1 MLTIRKSHLVKTD
14 RMKREVFFSLAASA
28 ILIIGIIKQNSNLA
42 SNRDGLVVDS
52 LWNGFGYE
60 VLFTMLL
67 LWLVGII
74 YINYKKGF
82 KSLTFLK
89 FPFFILLIG
98 IYALS
103 LWQSKN
109 SIIDFDHSEYILNE
123 SLALSSGN
131 YPYSNFIPQYSILY
145 NLITA
150 PIANF
155 VTATRQIELILLSM
169 FIITILTIFLSIKI
183 VNTSLKSNNHLVSF
197 MLVVPLTLLTPGLG
211 REWILGSIS
220 SSLSAIPN
228 RMFPAILLFT
238 LYFYVVLNMNNNKF
252 LKIKMILVGILAGN
266 ILWQSQDFGLAAI
279 ISLFLTILFTNI
291 YSLKIK
297 VLQLKNFV
305 LGLTFG
311 LSFYPIFLIASG
323 KPLHLDY
330 VAFFTRQ
337 FGSGFGS
344 EPISST
350 GPVLL
355 IFPIIFIVMYF
366 HFKINMFYKDKRLDL
381 LKNSFIGSYFSFF
394 ILLTFPYF
402 INRSITSGQLQ
413 IFLLP
418 MSITL
423 GALFGTFLRIGF
435 FQTVSSFIV
444 SKRFPNLMVHLP
456 LLIIL
461 SLPFSALSL
470 FPNPLI
476 EIPRVLEKEQNLAW
490 PPKKLNITLNN
501 IDKALLFSEEEKV
514 SVAYFGSLS
523 NYIALEKQIN
533 VVNIFN
539 SPLDFLISPHAYEK
553 GCSSL
558 LSNAPRFLILD
569 YAASETFKTF
579 MDINKKSNF
588 CGSFEFSS
596 KLQIEPYFFAEK
608 MK

>member
-1 MLTIRKSHLVKTD
+1 
-14 RMKREVFFSLAASA
+14 MKREVFFSLAASA
-28 ILIIGIIKQNSNLA
+28 ILIVGIIKQNSNLA
-42 SNRDGLVVDS
+42 GNRDGLVVDS

-155 VTATRQIELILLSM
+155 VTVTRQIELILLSM

-183 VNTSLKSNNHLVSF
+183 VNTSLKSNNILVSF

-252 LKIKMILVGILAGN
+252 LQIKMILVGILAGN

-311 LSFYPIFLIASG
+311 LFFYPIFLIASG
-323 KPLHLDY
+323 KPLNLDY

-381 LKNSFIGSYFSFF
+381 LKNSFIGLYFSFF

-444 SKRFPNLMVHLP
+444 SKRFPNLMVYLP

-490 PPKKLNITLNN
+490 PPKKLNNTLNN
-501 IDKALLFSEEEKV
+501 IDKALLFSEEDKV

-569 YAASETFKTF
+569 YAASETFKTV
-579 MDINKKSNF
+579 MDNNKKSNF
-588 CGSFEFSS
+588 CGAYEFSN
-596 KLQIEPYFFAEK
+596 KLPIEPYFFAEK
-608 MK
+608 IK

>member
-1 MLTIRKSHLVKTD
+1 
-14 RMKREVFFSLAASA
+14 
-28 ILIIGIIKQNSNLA
+28 
-42 SNRDGLVVDS
+42 
-52 LWNGFGYE
+52 
-60 VLFTMLL
+60 
-67 LWLVGII
+67 
-74 YINYKKGF
+74 
-82 KSLTFLK
+82 
-89 FPFFILLIG
+89 
-98 IYALS
+98 
-103 LWQSKN
+103 
-109 SIIDFDHSEYILNE
+109 
-123 SLALSSGN
+123 
-131 YPYSNFIPQYSILY
+131 
-145 NLITA
+145 
-150 PIANF
+150 
-155 VTATRQIELILLSM
+155 M

-183 VNTSLKSNNHLVSF
+183 VNTSLKSNNILVSF

-291 YSLKIK
+291 YSLNIK

-323 KPLHLDY
+323 KPLNLDY

-350 GPVLL
+350 GPILL
-355 IFPIIFIVMYF
+355 IFPIIFMVMYF

-381 LKNSFIGSYFSFF
+381 LKNSFIGLYFSFF
-394 ILLTFPYF
+394 ILLTLPYF

-435 FQTVSSFIV
+435 FQTVISFIV
-444 SKRFPNLMVHLP
+444 SKRFPNLIVYLP

-490 PPKKLNITLNN
+490 PQKKLNNTLNN

-558 LSNAPRFLILD
+558 LSNAPQFLILD
-569 YAASETFKTF
+569 YAASETFKTV
-579 MDINKKSNF
+579 MDNNKKSNF
-588 CGSFEFSS
+588 CGAYEFSN
-596 KLQIEPYFFAEK
+596 KLPIEPYFFAEK
-608 MK
+608 IK

>member
-1 MLTIRKSHLVKTD
+1 MLTIRKSHLLKTD

-67 LWLVGII
+67 LWLMGII

-155 VTATRQIELILLSM
+155 VTANRQIELILLSM

-228 RMFPAILLFT
+228 RMFPAILLFA

-252 LKIKMILVGILAGN
+252 LAIKMILVGILAGN
-266 ILWQSQDFGLAAI
+266 ILWQSQDFGLAAV

-297 VLQLKNFV
+297 LLQLKNFA

-311 LSFYPIFLIASG
+311 LSFYPIFLNASG

-344 EPISST
+344 VPISST

-366 HFKINMFYKDKRLDL
+366 HFKINMFYKDRSLDL
-381 LKNSFIGSYFSFF
+381 LKNSFIGLYFSFF

-435 FQTVSSFIV
+435 FQTISSYIV
-444 SKRFPNLMVHLP
+444 SKRFPNLMVYLP

-461 SLPFSALSL
+461 SLPFSAISL
-470 FPNPLI
+470 LPNPLI

-490 PPKKLNITLNN
+490 PPKKLNNTLNN

-523 NYIALEKQIN
+523 NYIALEKRIN

-588 CGSFEFSS
+588 CGSFEFST